1 MCKKTQFLCFALAIC
16 LGGGVALLWERH
28 AAECD
33 GVIGRSDAWKDAT
46 GSFESFP
53 FRIENGKGF
62 VYEGV
67 NYDNPCDPVLS
78 RPDWTVEKGGR
89 TFLLYEIDSGNL
101 EPTGFSEYLG
111 MSWDDW
117 DGEGEPPSE
126 EWEARWERA
135 FRPLYNE
142 SLWIGLLDADQKV
155 VRKIRLASGVK
166 DISGIRRGKEDSLF
180 VSATDVQG
188 KATNIVL
195 QFPEPWPPLETT
207 GDPWEDYKL
216 RERRLWD
223 ELWEDWP
230 GNGSG
235 YAADWVSKRFDER
248 IGAEYDR
255 AIEALKRLAPSEERR
270 TELDEERRFSS
281 NLAWEISGDS
291 HMTAANVH
299 WGNFTDRVVRQKAQE
314 TFLQNWLQGAAHPE
328 EYERIRTVRGTFQG
342 QEFATRNAIGVLPPP
357 GGWPEKKNVEESGDG
372 EGNEDG
378 EESGYGAEDDAGV
391 YVEFV
396 RLAPE
401 RCSREG
407 DDWVVGFDL
416 IRPWVMDSGWL
427 AGKGTFLL
435 RDGILSERSYEPSY

>member
-1 MCKKTQFLCFALAIC
+1 MAKKTQFLCFALAIC
-16 LGGGVALLWERH
+16 PGGGAALLRERH
-28 AAECD
+28 VAERD
-33 GVIGRSDAWKDAT
+33 GIIGRSDAWKDAT

-53 FRIENGKGF
+53 FRVEGGKGF

-67 NYDNPCDPVLS
+67 NCDDPCNPVVS

-89 TFLLYEIDSGNL
+89 TFLLYEIDPGNM
-101 EPTGFSEYLG
+101 EKTGFYSH
-111 MSWDDW
+111 SWDS
-117 DGEGEPPSE
+117 GGH
-126 EWEARWERA
+126 EAV
-135 FRPLYNE
+135 PLYNE
-142 SLWIGLLDADQKV
+142 SLWIGLVDADHKV
-155 VRKIRLASGVK
+155 VRKIRLASGVQ
-166 DISGIRRGKEDSLF
+166 DISGIRRGKGASLS
-180 VSATDVQG
+180 VSTTDVQG

-207 GDPWEDYKL
+207 GDPWEDCKL
-216 RERRLWD
+216 REQRLWD

-270 TELDEERRFSS
+270 AELDAERHFAST
-281 NLAWEISGDS
+281 LAWEVSGDS

-314 TFLQNWLQGAAHPE
+314 TFLRNWLQGAAHPE
-328 EYERIRTVRGTFQG
+328 EYERIRAVRGSFQG
-342 QEFATRNAIGVLPPP
+342 REFATRNGIGVLPPP
-357 GGWPEKKNVEESGDG
+357 GGWPEKKSGEESGNG

-378 EESGYGAEDDAGV
+378 EESGCGAEEDSGV
-391 YVEFV
+391 YVELV

-427 AGKGTFLL
+427 AGEGTFLL
-435 RDGILSERSYEPSY
+435 RDGVLAERSYEPDY